1 MTRCSLA
8 RSMTSC
14 WPQIEYAELMLMAA
28 DGGFTACRI
37 RRRPP
42 STDILALHSM
52 FRQPLR
58 GPSVWLCVPSIHH
71 FPLYSLSIFQTAPP
85 PSPSLISPFSQ
96 DVGRSASTFPSA
108 SFASWLCTAAQVFSG
123 SQVANWFPSVGR

>member
-1 MTRCSLA
+1 
-8 RSMTSC
+8 
-14 WPQIEYAELMLMAA
+14 MAA

-37 RRRPP
+37 RWRYFG
-42 STDILALHSM
+42 LALVVFGNLSGDL
-52 FRQPLR
+52 QSGSGCP
-58 GPSVWLCVPSIHH
+58 PYIISH
-71 FPLYSLSIFQTAPP
+71 FILFPFSKTAPP